1 MQTRSCN
8 EPIKEEPMQI
18 DDSWT
23 TTEGTEELDVAQVDW
38 CLGVDTRQLAAAA
51 AESHN
56 RTIDELHESLTI
68 WLAEQAPDK
77 VADLLSDWLR
87 ELEQE
92 AAEEEA
98 DSEAKDAHPS

>member
-1 MQTRSCN
+1 
-8 EPIKEEPMQI
+8 MQI
-18 DDSWT
+18 DHSWT
-23 TTEGTEELDVAQVDW
+23 TTEGTEVLDVARIDW

-68 WLAEQAPDK
+68 WLAERAPDK
-77 VADLLSDWLR
+77 VADLLSDWLC

-98 DSEAKDAHPS
+98 DSEVEDANPI